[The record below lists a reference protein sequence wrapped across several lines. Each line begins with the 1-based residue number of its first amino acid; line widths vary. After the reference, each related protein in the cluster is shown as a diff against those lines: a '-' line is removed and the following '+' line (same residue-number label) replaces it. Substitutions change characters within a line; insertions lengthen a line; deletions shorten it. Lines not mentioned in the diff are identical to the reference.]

1 MSELALYKNF
11 MLLARGVDACIEKKL
26 TAPAL
31 ILIYSGID
39 TAGWIDSNEDC
50 ATRTSFIK
58 WVEAYLN
65 KTIPLQCTAVD
76 LYAARCGLLHTFT
89 PDSKLT
95 CDGKARRICYA
106 WGTASVENLQHTI
119 DLTNNSGEYVAVH
132 IDDLNEA
139 WRLGVLEFAKELE
152 RDLDRKLRVYR
163 KASKFF
169 SELGKEDLCNALT
182 ILEKGTGA

>member
-1 MSELALYKNF
+1 
-11 MLLARGVDACIEKKL
+11 MLLGRGIDACIQKKL

-39 TAGWIDSNEDC
+39 TAGWIDSSEDC
-50 ATRTSFIK
+50 ATRTSFIR
-58 WVEAYLN
+58 WVEAYLL
-65 KTIPLQCTAVD
+65 KAKPLQCTAGD

-95 CDGKARRICYA
+95 SDGKARRICYA
-106 WGTASVENLQHTI
+106 WGTASVEYLQRTI
-119 DLTNNSGEYVAVH
+119 DLTNKSGEYVAVH
-132 IDDLNEA
+132 IDDLDEA
-139 WRLGVLEFAKELE
+139 WRLGVMEFAEELE

-169 SELGKEDLCNALT
+169 AELGKEDLCKALT